1 MTRLSFPHTDGQKS
15 FNIPWTIISYYN
27 LGSLRVSIKSLP
39 GEQREEERRGRR
51 GEGRGRFLF
60 REACWRRHDSP
71 SFPPSFRSSVC
82 NFQSSESPG
91 GEGKNPLFPPSL
103 LTSSP
108 IEEPRNRDFLRK
120 RRERR
125 RREEGFFAVAIMGK

>member
-1 MTRLSFPHTDGQKS
+1 MR
-15 FNIPWTIISYYN
+15 FNIPWTIISYQY
-27 LGSLRVSIKSLP
+27 LGSLRVSIRSLSP
-39 GEQREEERRGRR
+39 WRAKGGGEERG
-51 GEGRGRFLF
+51 GVGRGRFLF

-71 SFPPSFRSSVC
+71 SLSPFLRSSVC

-91 GEGKNPLFPPSL
+91 GEGRKNPSPPSL

-120 RRERR
+120 RRERKR
-125 RREEGFFAVAIMGK
+125 RGGFFSLLHLWVSERGGGFLSLGK